1 MSNSLSIQQQKR
13 LLAHYFTLTYFIVL
27 FIAAGPVNFADA
39 RTDGYSSLIFMIAAF
54 LCYGFLYLLP
64 ALLITSLVR
73 RLSNWRKPAESHAN
87 MLPVYITAILTSSV
101 TTLFIYANSKIYALY
116 GMFFNGFIINLLVTP
131 GGVESLGGSSAS
143 DVGFALIAIAF
154 VLAQAL
160 LLALVHAVYVK
171 SVSRQILPRHLYRY
185 GISAMAVLIIG
196 VHTHYAVDAFTE
208 ARLGA
213 LAQSVP
219 FFQPVSAR
227 HVLVKLGYKSSREE
241 GIDIKG
247 KLNYPAQALNVSPPA
262 KPYNIVWLTS
272 ESWRAD
278 MLDQE
283 IMPNTWQFSQMAHR
297 YTRNYSGG
305 NGTRMGVF
313 SMFMGMPGNYWF
325 PFLRERRGAAI
336 IDVLQQ
342 QQYQM
347 SLYTSALFSYPEFD
361 KTIFSQVPADQLH
374 SLKTGLGWEK
384 DRDNVTNML
393 NFIDNRD
400 KSRPFFTFMFF
411 ESPHA
416 RYYFPPESVI
426 RTPYRDDI
434 NYATLSKTALAN
446 DIVNIKNR
454 YINSVHHLDS
464 QFGRVFN
471 YLQANHLLDSTIV
484 ILVGDHGEE
493 FMEHGFW
500 GHNSTFV
507 DEQIRTPLVLWA
519 PGMQPLVS
527 NQMTSHMDIVST
539 LMPLLGV
546 SNPASDYSTGY
557 NLLSDK
563 KRDHTY
569 VSDWD
574 RITYIDDQIK
584 ITQSVNIKSYSGM
597 RMTTGDD
604 KPLSAEEAQHIM
616 HGKQP
621 AMTQIVRDMSKFLLN
636 KKHMKSITALNNTP

>member
-1 MSNSLSIQQQKR
+1 MSNRLTTPQQKR
-13 LLAHYFTLTYFIVL
+13 LLAHYFALTYFIVL

-39 RTDGYSSLIFMIAAF
+39 RTDGYTSLLFMIAAF
-54 LCYGFLYLLP
+54 LCYGFFYLLP
-64 ALLITSLVR
+64 ALLITGLVGR
-73 RLSNWRKPAESHAN
+73 ISHWRQPAESPARL
-87 MLPVYITAILTSSV
+87 LPVYAAAILTTSV

-143 DVGFALIAIAF
+143 DLGFALIAAGF

-160 LLALVHAVYVK
+160 LLALLHVVYARFQARRV
-171 SVSRQILPRHLYRY
+171 LPRQLYRY
-185 GISAMAVLIIG
+185 GIGAMAVLAIG
-196 VHTHYAVDAFTE
+196 VHAQYAVDAFTE
-208 ARLGA
+208 ARLGG

-227 HVLVKLGYKSSREE
+227 HVLAKLGYKSSRAE
-241 GIDIKG
+241 GINIKG
-247 KLNYPAQALNVSPPA
+247 KLNYPVQALDVSPPA

-283 IMPNTWQFSQMAHR
+283 IMPHTWQFAQMAHR

-374 SLKTGLGWEK
+374 WLKKGLGWEK

-393 NFIDNRD
+393 SFIDHRD
-400 KSRPFFTFMFF
+400 KDRPFFTFMFF

-426 RTPYRDDI
+426 RRPYRDDI
-434 NYATLSKTALAN
+434 NYATLSKTALAD

-464 QFGRVFN
+464 QFGRVFD
-471 YLQANHLLDSTIV
+471 YLQANNLLDSTIV
-484 ILVGDHGEE
+484 VLVGDHGEE

-519 PGMQPLVS
+519 PGIQPLVS
-527 NQMTSHMDIVST
+527 NQMTSHMDIVPT

-546 SNPASDYSTGY
+546 NNPASDYSTGY
-557 NLLSDK
+557 NLLGDK

-574 RITYIDDQIK
+574 KITYIDDQIK

-604 KPLSAEEAQHIM
+604 KPLSAEQAQRLM
-616 HGKQP
+616 QGKQP
-621 AMTQIVRDMSKFLLN
+621 AMTQLVRDMSKYLLN
-636 KKHMKSITALNNTP
+636 KKRTKSITAFNTAP